1 MKAMYR
7 AALMVAAFVFLLPLP
22 ARSEIRG
29 GSIEVT
35 PFGGY
40 NWFQDK
46 QNLKDRPVYGG
57 RLGYNFTP
65 HFGIEGTVEFIKT
78 AVDDKGLTSFKEGQF
93 GFPMDD
99 VDLYFYHVDA
109 VFHFMPEGRFNP
121 FIVAGF
127 GGAHYKP
134 RVSDH
139 DMAAFNVGV
148 GAKYWLTD
156 HIALRADLRDYMVT
170 EIIQETYHN
179 VAATVGVT
187 FAFGGRERPVP
198 ARAERVEAKPE
209 PVAAAPIPPPAAPT
223 VRISAYPAT
232 IDQGKC
238 AKLDW
243 SSTGASSAS
252 IDQGIGSQ
260 NPNGSREVCPGSTT
274 QYTITAMGDGGTR
287 TNTTTVTVVPPPPPP
302 APVVVVKERPA
313 VPVVIDRLVLH
324 VNFDFDKSTV
334 RPADVAELQKA
345 IAFIKKYPA
354 NDVSIEGHTDSKGTD
369 KYNQALSERRAAA
382 VKAYLLKHAEIDSR
396 KDTITTTGLG
406 ESKPIADNKTEKGR
420 FENRRVE
427 ILILEK

>member
-7 AALMVAAFVFLLPLP
+7 AALMVVAFVFLLPLP

-65 HFGIEGTVEFIKT
+65 HWGIEGTVEFIKT
-78 AVDDKGLTSFKEGQF
+78 AVDDKGLTSVKEGQF
-93 GFPMDD
+93 GRPMDD

-109 VFHFMPEGRFNP
+109 VYHFMPEGKLNP

-243 SSTGASSAS
+243 STTGASSAS

-287 TNTTTVTVVPPPPPP
+287 TSSATVTVNPPPPPK
-302 APVVVVKERPA
+302 AEVKFILLE
-313 VPVVIDRLVLH
+313 DEH
-324 VNFDFDKSTV
+324 FDFDKSTLTKEGVVILERNILVFKDNPDMKV
-334 RPADVAELQKA
+334 R
-345 IAFIKKYPA
+345 IAGYA
-354 NDVSIEGHTDSKGTD
+354 SASGTD
-369 KYNQALSERRAAA
+369 EYNQKLSERRAKTVQDYL
-382 VKAYLLKHAEIDSR
+382 VKEGGIAPGRLT
-396 KDTITTTGLG
+396 TIGYGENRPATYEPIPSDI
-406 ESKPIADNKTEKGR
+406 ESKAAKA
-420 FENRRVE
+420 NRRVLFE
-427 ILILEK
+427 IIVK